1 MHDAFLINQDD
12 LEERLEELLIQLF
25 AHATDLFCIVAGD
38 GSLLHG
44 NAVWQSYV
52 GNALSWI
59 DTIHP
64 DDRPRAQDVLNA
76 LTSGSSVVGHE
87 WLSNSNHTAL
97 LTSGLQFDCRC
108 RYQDGSYQH
117 LCWHLTR
124 LVGVS
129 YICAIAPIPD
139 PQLDDQDEQSTHEP
153 VDDRFRQLVDSI
165 TDYAIFMV
173 DPTGCI
179 LSWNPGAKAIYG
191 YDKAEIIGASI
202 TQLYSPDDVWQ
213 NKPARE
219 LEIAAMTGR
228 FEVEDY
234 RLRRTGDSFWAHV
247 VMTSLLDG
255 HDQLLGFAVVTK
267 DVTNWR
273 QTEEELLYNAF
284 HDALTGLPNVAL
296 FKERLS
302 QAFRHSKRQED
313 YQFAVLFLDVDRFKV
328 INDSLGHRIGDELLV
343 AIAQRLK
350 FCVRSG
356 DTVARLGG
364 DEFAILLEN
373 IKNVQQAVEVADR
386 VHQELM
392 EPFVLQGHEIFTNAS
407 IGIAPSS
414 LNRDQPEDL
423 LTDADTA
430 MYRAKA
436 LGRGRYEVFDEAMHL
451 QAARI
456 LQIEHDLNWVLER
469 QELHLHYQ
477 PIISLRN
484 YQVEGLETLVRWQHP
499 TWGTVFPGE
508 FIPVAEETG
517 AIVEIGYWILETA
530 CQQMQ
535 QWQQQLSDYSKLT
548 ISVNL
553 SARQFNQPN
562 LVERIAA
569 ILDKTSFDPQYLK
582 LEITESVLLGN
593 PEQVSAV
600 LTQLKA
606 MGIRL
611 AIDDFGTGY
620 SSLSYLHRY
629 PVDTLKI
636 DRSFVDRI
644 DSDGEKLEL
653 VRTIIT
659 LAWNLGMDVVAEGVE
674 TSTQLAQL
682 RALQCESV
690 QGYYFSRPLPQ
701 DAVATWLA
709 QPTLN
714 TYP

>member
-1 MHDAFLINQDD
+1 MHDAFLIDQDA
-12 LEERLEELLIQLF
+12 LEKRLEELLVQLF
-25 AHATDLFCIVAGD
+25 AQATDLLCIVNCD
-38 GSLLHG
+38 GSLRHG
-44 NAVWQSYV
+44 NTVWRRYV
-52 GNALSWI
+52 GTTSSWI

-64 DDRPRAQDVLNA
+64 DDRPRAQDTLNA
-76 LTSGSSVVGHE
+76 LTSDLNITGYKSD
-87 WLSNSNHTAL
+87 SNSKHTHL
-97 LTSGLQFDCRC
+97 LTNSLPLSCRC
-108 RYQDGSYQH
+108 RYQDGSYQR
-117 LCWHLTR
+117 LCWHLVH

-139 PQLDDQDEQSTHEP
+139 HQLDAQDYKSTHEP
-153 VDDRFRQLVDSI
+153 VDDRFQQLVDSI

-173 DPTGCI
+173 DPVGSI
-179 LSWNPGAKAIYG
+179 LSWNQGAKAIYG
-191 YDKAEIIGASI
+191 YNQAEIIGASI
-202 TQLYSPDDVWQ
+202 TQLYSPSDVWQ
-213 NKPARE
+213 GKPARE
-219 LEIAAMTGR
+219 LEVAATTGR

-247 VMTSLLDG
+247 VMTSLLDR
-255 HDQLLGFAVVTK
+255 HEQPIGFAVVTR

-302 QAFRHSKRQED
+302 QAFKHSKRQDD

-328 INDSLGHRIGDELLV
+328 INDSLGHRIGDELLI

-373 IKNVQQAVEVADR
+373 IKNVQQAIEVADR

-451 QAARI
+451 QTTRI
-456 LQIEHDLNWVLER
+456 LQIEHDLSWVLER
-469 QELHLHYQ
+469 QELQLHYQ
-477 PIISLRN
+477 PIVSLRS
-484 YQVEGLETLVRWQHP
+484 YQIEGLETLVRWQHP
-499 TWGTVFPGE
+499 MWGMVFPAE

-530 CQQMQ
+530 CQQMK
-535 QWQQQLSDYSKLT
+535 QWQQQLAGYSKLT

-562 LVERIAA
+562 LVEKIAA
-569 ILDKTSFDPQYLK
+569 ILNKIGFDPRYLK

-600 LTQLKA
+600 LTQLKG

-644 DSDGEKLEL
+644 DNDGEKLEL

-674 TSTQLAQL
+674 TNMQLAQL

-701 DAVATWLA
+701 DAVAAWLA

-714 TYP
+714 RL

>member
-1 MHDAFLINQDD
+1 MHDAFLIDQDA
-12 LEERLEELLIQLF
+12 LEKRLEELLVQLF
-25 AHATDLFCIVAGD
+25 AQATDLLCIVNCD
-38 GSLLHG
+38 GSLRHG
-44 NAVWQSYV
+44 NTVWRRYV
-52 GNALSWI
+52 GTTSSWI

-64 DDRPRAQDVLNA
+64 DDRPRAQDTLNA
-76 LTSGSSVVGHE
+76 LTSDLNITGYKSD
-87 WLSNSNHTAL
+87 SNSKHTHL
-97 LTSGLQFDCRC
+97 LTNSLPLSCRC
-108 RYQDGSYQH
+108 RYQDGSYQR
-117 LCWHLTR
+117 LCWHLVH

-139 PQLDDQDEQSTHEP
+139 HQLDAQDYKSTHEP
-153 VDDRFRQLVDSI
+153 VDDRFQQLVDSI

-173 DPTGCI
+173 DPVGSI
-179 LSWNPGAKAIYG
+179 LSWNQGAKAIYG
-191 YDKAEIIGASI
+191 YNQAEIMGASI
-202 TQLYSPDDVWQ
+202 TQLYSPSDVWQ
-213 NKPARE
+213 GKPARE
-219 LEIAAMTGR
+219 LEVAATTGR

-247 VMTSLLDG
+247 VMTSLLDR
-255 HDQLLGFAVVTK
+255 HEQPIGFAVVTR

-302 QAFRHSKRQED
+302 QAFKHSKRQDD

-328 INDSLGHRIGDELLV
+328 INDSLGHRIGDELLI

-373 IKNVQQAVEVADR
+373 IKNVQQAIEVADR

-451 QAARI
+451 QTTRI
-456 LQIEHDLNWVLER
+456 LQIEHDLSWVLER
-469 QELHLHYQ
+469 QELQLHYQ
-477 PIISLRN
+477 PIVSLRS
-484 YQVEGLETLVRWQHP
+484 YQIEGLETLVRWQHP
-499 TWGTVFPGE
+499 MWGMVFPAE

-530 CQQMQ
+530 CQQMK
-535 QWQQQLSDYSKLT
+535 QWQQQLAGYSKLT

-562 LVERIAA
+562 LVEKIAA
-569 ILDKTSFDPQYLK
+569 ILNKIGFDPRYLK

-600 LTQLKA
+600 LTQLKG

-644 DSDGEKLEL
+644 DNDGEKLEL

-674 TSTQLAQL
+674 TNMQLAQL

-701 DAVATWLA
+701 DAVAAWLA

-714 TYP
+714 RL